1 MPFSLARPD
10 LPYAL
15 QVEITTQCNLRCRM
29 CPLTVDGTLSS
40 LTPGHVREIPW
51 REVVELARETRN
63 VIIAGFG
70 EPLLHPDCMSL
81 LQELDRSSVW
91 MSLATNGTAIT
102 EARARQMA
110 ELLNLVHIN
119 VSIDSP
125 DPATYRAIRG
135 GELERA
141 LRGLRNLMAAVSD
154 ANRVTVSSVAMASNL
169 STLSAFPPLLAE
181 LGVRRYILQGLAQYS
196 VECESES
203 LADPEVSAAGIEG
216 LRGACSAAGIE
227 LICLAG
233 DRFET
238 PFVGDPARPHSG
250 ARGAKVCTLPWEMPF
265 IDRDGRVFPCC
276 YASTQSRGLL
286 GDLREQ
292 RLPEVWQGERYQR
305 FRTDILAEETTP
317 EICRSCAIVPMGE
330 HPMSSF
336 AASLQFEGSCLQGHE
351 LVLLARNTGSRDWT
365 REDCVR
371 IGTANPRDHAS
382 PLAVAGWMNAN
393 RVTTFSEDLVR
404 VGETATFRFSVNP
417 TAPCPFEMFQ
427 LVVEGKCWIPN
438 TRFRVIPS
446 VTDFAASGS
455 SRTG

>member
-1 MPFSLARPD
+1 
-10 LPYAL
+10 
-15 QVEITTQCNLRCRM
+15 M

-196 VECESES
+196 AECESES
-203 LADPEVSAAGIEG
+203 LADPEVTAAGIEG

-250 ARGAKVCTLPWEMPF
+250 ARGAKVCTLPWEM
-265 IDRDGRVFPCC
+265 
-276 YASTQSRGLL
+276 
-286 GDLREQ
+286 
-292 RLPEVWQGERYQR
+292 
-305 FRTDILAEETTP
+305 
-317 EICRSCAIVPMGE
+317 
-330 HPMSSF
+330 
-336 AASLQFEGSCLQGHE
+336 
-351 LVLLARNTGSRDWT
+351 
-365 REDCVR
+365 
-371 IGTANPRDHAS
+371 
-382 PLAVAGWMNAN
+382 
-393 RVTTFSEDLVR
+393 
-404 VGETATFRFSVNP
+404 
-417 TAPCPFEMFQ
+417 
-427 LVVEGKCWIPN
+427 
-438 TRFRVIPS
+438 
-446 VTDFAASGS
+446 
-455 SRTG
+455 